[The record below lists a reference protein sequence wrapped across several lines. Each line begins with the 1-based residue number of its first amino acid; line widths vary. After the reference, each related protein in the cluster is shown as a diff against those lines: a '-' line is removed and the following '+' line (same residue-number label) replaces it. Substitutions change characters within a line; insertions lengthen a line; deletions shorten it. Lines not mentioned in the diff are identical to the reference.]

1 MRWKQY
7 RLNSGA
13 YILVRNCMVNG
24 ILFWIVD
31 FKKVRSLEVPEG
43 SSNRLSGSANIILLS
58 RTLLLWTQSPVQE
71 DIYIRF
77 EVDKVETL
85 NLGLVKIWGSIKV
98 EIKSNIWVKFFRVY
112 KAWIWCLISSYLWQK
127 LKQFLKIFE
136 WRSVYIPLL
145 GPPLHRGPIS
155 RSVHFTIPY
164 KLALIHSLF

>member
-1 MRWKQY
+1 
-7 RLNSGA
+7 
-13 YILVRNCMVNG
+13 MVNG

-85 NLGLVKIWGSIKV
+85 NLGLVKIWGSI
-98 EIKSNIWVKFFRVY
+98 
-112 KAWIWCLISSYLWQK
+112 
-127 LKQFLKIFE
+127 
-136 WRSVYIPLL
+136 
-145 GPPLHRGPIS
+145 
-155 RSVHFTIPY
+155 
-164 KLALIHSLF
+164 